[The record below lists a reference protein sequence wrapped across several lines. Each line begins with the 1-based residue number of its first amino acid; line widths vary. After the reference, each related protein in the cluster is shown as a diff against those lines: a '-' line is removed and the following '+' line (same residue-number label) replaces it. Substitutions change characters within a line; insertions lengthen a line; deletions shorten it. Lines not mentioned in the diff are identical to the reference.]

1 MELLFIGLAFGS
13 VVAYFLF
20 LRFNT
25 ERKKGRTNTQS
36 IILMEKIRTVCK
48 FITVEGD
55 FSEIYHYE
63 NVKDKWLNL
72 ILGKKKALILTKSNC
87 FSRLSVANSS
97 KFKADCCSMP

>member
-36 IILMEKIRTVCK
+36 IILI
-48 FITVEGD
+48 
-55 FSEIYHYE
+55 
-63 NVKDKWLNL
+63 
-72 ILGKKKALILTKSNC
+72 
-87 FSRLSVANSS
+87 
-97 KFKADCCSMP
+97 